1 MANSFELETEYAG
14 VNRFLQLFRLG
25 NCIMGV
31 VGLSVAAFIASGTAL
46 VDSWMELIIA
56 SISVVGF
63 IAGGNALND
72 YIDRDVDKIAHPER
86 PLPSGRMEPE
96 TALRV
101 AATLFFA
108 AFAVALFL
116 NLTSIV
122 IVALATALML
132 AYELKLKASGLA
144 GNVAIALLTGGLFLL
159 GGAVVG
165 NIENTIA
172 VAGMAMMV
180 SLGREITKDIEDMDG
195 DEGRNTLPMRIGK
208 KDAGMVA
215 ALFFILGSFSSM
227 EPVINGI
234 FGVAYLPL
242 VLVADAIFLYDS
254 WILFKDPR
262 RAQKLAKLGM
272 MVALVAFIAGGIR

>member
-1 MANSFELETEYAG
+1 MVFELETGYAE

-25 NCIMGV
+25 NCVMGV
-31 VGLSVAAFIASGTAL
+31 IGLLVATFIASGTAMA
-46 VDSWMELIIA
+46 DSWMELAIA

-72 YIDRDVDKIAHPER
+72 YVDREVDKVAHPER
-86 PLPSGRMEPE
+86 PLPSGRIEPV

-101 AATLFFA
+101 AAALYIMA
-108 AFAVALFL
+108 IAVALL
-116 NLTSIV
+116 LDLLSLIIV
-122 IVALATALML
+122 IVAMVLML
-132 AYELKLKASGLA
+132 AYEFKLKVSGLA
-144 GNVAIALLTGGLFLL
+144 GNIVIAVLTGGLFLL

-165 NIENTIA
+165 NIGNTIA
-172 VAGMAMMV
+172 VAGMAMLV
-180 SLGREITKDIEDMDG
+180 SLAREITKDIEDMEG

-208 KDAGMVA
+208 RNAGMVA
-215 ALFFILGSFSSM
+215 ASFFIIGPVLSM
-227 EPVINGI
+227 EPAINGI

-242 VLVADAIFLYDS
+242 VLVADAIFLYVS
-254 WILFKDPR
+254 WILFKDPS

>member
-1 MANSFELETEYAG
+1 MLFQLETEYAG

-31 VGLSVAAFIASGTAL
+31 VGLLVAAFIASGMSIA
-46 VDSWMELIIA
+46 DSWMELIIA

-72 YIDRDVDKIAHPER
+72 YIDREVDKVAHPER
-86 PLPSGRMEPE
+86 PLPSGRMEPI

-101 AATLFFA
+101 AGALFVA
-108 AFAVALFL
+108 AFAVALLL
-116 NLTSIV
+116 NTLSMIIV
-122 IVALATALML
+122 ILAVILML
-132 AYELKLKASGLA
+132 AYELKLKVSGLA
-144 GNVAIALLTGGLFLL
+144 GNMVIAFLTGGLFLL

-172 VAGMAMMV
+172 VAGMAMLV
-180 SLGREITKDIEDMDG
+180 SLGREITKDIEDMEG

-208 KDAGMVA
+208 RNAGIVA
-215 ALFFILGSFSSM
+215 ASFFIIGPLLSM